1 MELLKTTF
9 RRKSF
14 LSELVYFILNVGL
27 AVAVL
32 VIVRTVESPVPAL
45 LLVLLGKWRVFGVRP
60 RYWFANIQ
68 ANLVD
73 VTVSVSAVMLMYS
86 VSALPLALWLQIAIL
101 LLYIAWLVYLK
112 PGNTKKAI
120 VAQAETALLAGTT
133 TIFVISYNWPLE
145 FIVIAMA
152 IVGYITARHVLTQFE
167 EDHFRFLCVVWAFV
181 MAQMGWIL
189 SHWVIAYTIPGID
202 VRIPQAVLVV
212 GLLSFVVYRV
222 YSSYRLH
229 GQVRPADVV
238 LPTVFS
244 VGMALVL
251 VVLFSR
257 IPVGAL

>member
-229 GQVRPADVV
+229 SQVRPADVV